1 METRRPAD
9 ADLLMRRLNGRDLQL
24 WALVLLVVAVL
35 AAGLIAII
43 SPGLWRQQPVILDSR
58 YLPQV
63 TGGLIALIVLLNIYL
78 LDRQRSIRGERLQVL
93 TEISDRSL
101 DKLTDPV
108 SQAFNSSYLH
118 VLIPKMLAHGNRYG
132 RPTSFLHLYFVNL
145 EHLAE
150 SFGEM
155 AHDETIGELADMMRG
170 NFRGSDTVLRMRGAH
185 FTVAMPDTDL
195 LEATHA
201 LHRLNAKLD
210 DWNIQ
215 ASLGREVSFH
225 HGFSVWSPG
234 EDPAMLLKCI
244 QDSMARLET
253 APSLQEPS
261 HAKSGP
267 AKPDSGA
274 QVPA

>member
-35 AAGLIAII
+35 AAGLIAVI
-43 SPGLWRQQPVILDSR
+43 SPGLWHQHPVVLDSR
-58 YLPQV
+58 YLPQL

-78 LDRQRSIRGERLQVL
+78 LDRQRSIRGQRLQVL

-108 SQAFNSSYLH
+108 SQLFNSGYLH

-145 EHLAE
+145 QQLAE

-155 AHDETIGELADMMRG
+155 AHDETIGELADVLRG
-170 NFRGSDTVLRMRGAH
+170 NFRGSDTVLRMRGEH
-185 FTVAMPDTDL
+185 FMVAMSDTDL

-201 LHRLNAKLD
+201 LHRLCSKLD

-215 ASLGREVSFH
+215 APLGREVSFR
-225 HGFSVWSPG
+225 HGFSLWTPG
-234 EDPAMLLKCI
+234 DDPAMLLKGI
-244 QDSMARLET
+244 EDSMAHLEIP
-253 APSLQEPS
+253 PSVQEPTP
-261 HAKSGP
+261 AKSGSE
-267 AKPDSGA
+267 KPDPGA
-274 QVPA
+274 RVPA